1 LICGLEQLDL
11 RASTRL
17 RRLPHARGVDR
28 ALATASR
35 LTDHGR
41 AWYVLGVAGAAL
53 DQRRRRD
60 WVAATATVVLTERA
74 SEVIKHATMRER
86 PSVDG
91 LPHLATTPSR
101 FSFPSSHTADAVAG
115 SLVFGRVLPTLPLRV
130 FALTQSASRPYLG
143 VHYVSDVLAGAALGA
158 VIGRAVRRWA
168 MLTPAR

>member
-1 LICGLEQLDL
+1 MIAELDL
-11 RASTRL
+11 LASTRL
-17 RRLPHARGVDR
+17 RRLPHARAADR
-28 ALATASR
+28 TLAVVSR

-41 AWYVLGVAGAAL
+41 AWYVLGVTGAVI
-53 DQRRRRD
+53 DSGRRGD
-60 WVAATATVVLTERA
+60 WLAATATVALTERA
-74 SEVIKHATMRER
+74 SELVKHATRRSR
-86 PSVDG
+86 PNVEG

-115 SLVFGRVLPTLPLRV
+115 SIAFGRVLSPLPLRV
-130 FALTQSASRPYLG
+130 FALAQAASRPYLG